1 MTQLGIIIRQTFK
14 FTKDLPLS
22 NSIIFSLGFM
32 QSQVFNILYP
42 KRKLIINSHFLA
54 FIVGMYKTEQ
64 NRKHYLRLL
73 PQFLMQTTQRAFA
86 PFSSWFRW
94 ADDALVWC
102 SSSNLSTMNGWC
114 FMKIWLYY
122 FLKNS
127 VNIILFPLK
136 HIVKK

>member
-32 QSQVFNILYP
+32 QPQVFIILYP

-64 NRKHYLRLL
+64 NRKHYLRL
-73 PQFLMQTTQRAFA
+73 
-86 PFSSWFRW
+86 
-94 ADDALVWC
+94 C
-102 SSSNLSTMNGWC
+102 HSSSCKPHREPLHH
-114 FMKIWLYY
+114 
-122 FLKNS
+122 
-127 VNIILFPLK
+127 FPHGLGGQMMP
-136 HIVKK
+136 